1 MTTEKRSHG
10 RRDGVEQGGRRHGSP
25 AGALDRT
32 TGGQPDRRA
41 DGAGQGRSRRVVV
54 ADADPLARRH
64 LRDMLTAAGYAV
76 VGLAGDREMA
86 RRLMRQTRP
95 DVALLDVLVVG
106 QPDADD
112 ADTGLLTVP
121 PSTDAVVVLTA
132 YHQHEVLA
140 WRGRGDV
147 DASLIKPV
155 RQVTLRPTIEIA
167 LARAADV
174 RALRARVGTLRE
186 ALETRAL
193 VDQAKA
199 RLMEAHGLSEA
210 EAFRRLQ
217 KGSMDLRRPMR
228 EVAAA
233 TIAGQEISRDGTRA
247 ARRDEA
253 CA

>member
-1 MTTEKRSHG
+1 MAMEKRPREQRGGS
-10 RRDGVEQGGRRHGSP
+10 EQGGRPSASP
-25 AGALDRT
+25 ARATPRPIGR
-32 TGGQPDRRA
+32 GDRRA
-41 DGAGQGRSRRVVV
+41 DGTGQGRPRRVVV
-54 ADADPLARRH
+54 ADADPLAQRH
-64 LRDMLTAAGYAV
+64 LRDMLTAADYAV
-76 VGLAGDREMA
+76 VGLAGDRETA
-86 RRLMRQTRP
+86 RRLMRQARP

-106 QPDADD
+106 QPEADD
-112 ADTGLLTVP
+112 AGTGLLTAS

-132 YHQHEVLA
+132 YHQREVLA

-155 RQVTLRPTIEIA
+155 RQATLRPTIEIA
-167 LARAADV
+167 LARAAEV
-174 RALRARVGTLRE
+174 RALRGQVRSLQE

-193 VDQAKA
+193 VDGAKA
-199 RLMEAHGLSEA
+199 LLMEAHGLSEA

-233 TIAGQEISRDGTRA
+233 VIAGQEIPRA
-247 ARRDEA
+247 SAQPARRDEA

>member
-1 MTTEKRSHG
+1 MDMEKRPHG
-10 RRDGVEQGGRRHGSP
+10 RRDGFEQGRRRYGSR
-25 AGALDRT
+25 AGAPTRT
-32 TGGQPDRRA
+32 DDRRA
-41 DGAGQGRSRRVVV
+41 DRAEQDRARRVVV

-64 LRDMLTAAGYAV
+64 LRDMLTAANYAV
-76 VGLAGDREMA
+76 VGMAGDWEMA
-86 RRLMRQTRP
+86 RRVMRQTRP
-95 DVALLDVLVVG
+95 DVALLDILVVG

-112 ADTGLLTVP
+112 AGASLLTAP
-121 PSTDAVVVLTA
+121 APNDAVVVLTA

-140 WRGRGDV
+140 WRGDV

-167 LARAADV
+167 LARAAET

-186 ALETRAL
+186 ALDTRAL

-199 RLMEAHGLSEA
+199 LLMEAHGLSEA

-228 EVAAA
+228 EVAMA
-233 TIAGQEISRDGTRA
+233 TIAGQPISRDDQRA
-247 ARRDEA
+247 VRRDDA